1 MERSADFVRSGD
13 LVLERQGR
21 GEGRRKG
28 SGRQRRWPEA
38 VKAQIVAET
47 LVAGTTVGAVARR
60 YGLLPNH
67 VSEWRGLAKA
77 GKLVLPAVVDVG
89 VDDAGYEGVGFA
101 PVVVRQN
108 PVALTVPVAAPVV
121 ASARIFE
128 PVTVEPELPKSKLPK
143 SVLDGSV
150 LKGAYPDAI
159 DIILGLVTLRLDC
172 ATPAVRLAEIV
183 QALNDQ
189 SLNAG
194 S

>member
-1 MERSADFVRSGD
+1 MERSADIVQNSD
-13 LVLERQGR
+13 LILECQGHR
-21 GEGRRKG
+21 VGQRKG
-28 SGRQRRWPEA
+28 QGQHRRWPQA

-77 GKLVLPAVVDVG
+77 GKLVLPAVVD
-89 VDDAGYEGVGFA
+89 DAGYKGIEFA

-108 PVALTVPVAAPVV
+108 PVAITVPVAAPVT

-128 PVTVEPELPKSKLPK
+128 PVTVEPELLKSKLPK

-150 LKGAYPDAI
+150 LKVATPDAI
-159 DIILGLVTLRLDC
+159 DIILGQVTLRLDS
-172 ATPAVRLAEIV
+172 ATPVSRIAELV
-183 QALNDQ
+183 MALR
-189 SLNAG
+189 SR
-194 S
+194 

>member
-1 MERSADFVRSGD
+1 MERSTDFIQNSD
-13 LVLERQGR
+13 LVLERQDR
-21 GEGRRKG
+21 GEGHRKG
-28 SGRQRRWPEA
+28 QGQHRRWPEA
-38 VKAQIVAET
+38 MKAQIVAET
-47 LVAGTTVGAVARR
+47 LVAGATVGAVARR

-108 PVALTVPVAAPVV
+108 PVALTVPVAAPVM

-159 DIILGLVTLRLDC
+159 DIILGQVTLRLDA
-172 ATPAVRLAEIV
+172 ATPAVRIAELV
-183 QALNDQ
+183 MALQAD
-189 SLNAG
+189 S
-194 S
+194 

>member
-1 MERSADFVRSGD
+1 MERSTDFIQNSD
-13 LVLERQGR
+13 LVLERQDR
-21 GEGRRKG
+21 GEGHRKG
-28 SGRQRRWPEA
+28 QGQHRRWPEA
-38 VKAQIVAET
+38 MKAQIVAET
-47 LVAGTTVGAVARR
+47 LVAGATVGAVARR

-108 PVALTVPVAAPVV
+108 PVALTVPVAAPVM

-159 DIILGLVTLRLDC
+159 DIIMGEVTLRLDA
-172 ATPAVRLAEIV
+172 ATSAVRIAELV
-183 QALNDQ
+183 MALQ
-189 SLNAG
+189 AG